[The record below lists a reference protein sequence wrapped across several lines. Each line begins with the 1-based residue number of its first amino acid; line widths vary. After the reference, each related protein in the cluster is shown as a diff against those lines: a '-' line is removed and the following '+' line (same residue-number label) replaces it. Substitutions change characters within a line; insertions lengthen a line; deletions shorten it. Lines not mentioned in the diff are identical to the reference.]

1 MLSNSLGYK
10 SPIFFNF
17 SKACWQLK
25 YLYYLRILN
34 TVRAIAFSLTD
45 TTFMIRN
52 IIIAVWALIG
62 LGFICLVMLFV
73 SITFG
78 WIGYLPDMSEL
89 ENPNYK
95 FASQLL
101 SVDGKELGTWSY
113 SKENRVFVD
122 YDDIAPTLIDA
133 LIATEDVRFNEHSGI
148 DAKSV
153 IRAIVKSGIL
163 MQKNAGGG
171 STITQQLAKLLYSE
185 VSGNKLERLYQKPI
199 EWVIAVQLERQYTKE
214 EIITLYLNKYDFGY
228 NAVGLKSAAH
238 VYFGKLPNR
247 LKIEECAMLV
257 GMCKNSSLYNPRRRP
272 ELTKNRRNVV
282 FSQMEKAGFITAAE
296 RDSLSALDLKIN
308 YHPADHKAGIAT
320 YFREHLRLYM
330 TAAKPE
336 RKNYRGWQMQQFY
349 EDSLN
354 WENDP
359 LFGWCHKNKKANGE
373 NYNVYTDGLKIYTT
387 IDSRM
392 QTYLEE
398 AVQEHLVE
406 NLQPRFF
413 KAKKGQKTAPF
424 TDKLS
429 MEEVDKIME
438 RAMKQSDRYRTMKK
452 SGYSEQGIKEAFNTP
467 YMMEI
472 FTYNG
477 PKDTLMS
484 PMDSL
489 KYYKYFLR
497 TGAMSMDPLTGEI
510 KAYVGGPNYYQFK
523 YDMVSMGRRQVGST
537 VKPFLYSLAMENGF
551 TPCDETRN
559 VEQTIVTEDGKLW
572 SPRNSSTKRYGEVV
586 SLRWGLAMSNN
597 WISAY
602 LMSKLNPYTFK
613 KLIHQFGLINRDIEP
628 TPSLCLGVCDASV
641 SEMVSAYTAF
651 VGKGIRT
658 SPLMVTRIDDNAG
671 NTISVFSA
679 RKTEVISEQSS
690 YKMID
695 MLRGVVNGG
704 TGSRVRRDY
713 GITADMGGKTGTT
726 QNNSDGWFM
735 GFTPSL
741 VTGCWVGGEERDIH
755 FDRMTDGQGAS
766 MALPIWGI
774 YMNKVYADD
783 SLPYSQEEVFEIP
796 EDFNPCGSLLLVG
809 QEDEKTENYDEED
822 ESAVSFSDEEI
833 ENNVVEE
840 EGFDDLFQ

>member
-1 MLSNSLGYK
+1 M
-10 SPIFFNF
+10 
-17 SKACWQLK
+17 
-25 YLYYLRILN
+25 
-34 TVRAIAFSLTD
+34 
-45 TTFMIRN
+45 TFMVKKIV
-52 IIIAVWALIG
+52 IAVWALIAF
-62 LGFICLVMLFV
+62 GFIALALLFV
-73 SITFG
+73 SITYG

-95 FASQLL
+95 FASQLI
-101 SVDGKELGTWSY
+101 SADDKELGTWSY

-122 YDDIAPTLIDA
+122 YDDIAPDFIKA
-133 LIATEDVRFNEHSGI
+133 LVATEDVRFYEHSGI

-153 IRAIVKSGIL
+153 LRAVIKGGLL

-171 STITQQLAKLLYSE
+171 STITQQLSKLLYSE

-199 EWVIAVQLERQYTKE
+199 EWVIAVQLERQYTKD

-228 NAVGLKSAAH
+228 NAVGIRSAAH
-238 VYFGKLPNR
+238 VYFGKLPSQ

-272 ELTKNRRNVV
+272 ELTKERRNVV
-282 FSQMEKAGFITAAE
+282 FSQMHKAGFITEAE
-296 RDSLSALDLKIN
+296 KDSLSALDLVIN

-320 YFREHLRLYM
+320 YFREYLRIYM
-330 TAAKPE
+330 TASKPE
-336 RKNYRGWQMQQFY
+336 RKNYRGWQMQQYY

-354 WENDP
+354 WELDP
-359 LFGWCHKNKKANGE
+359 LYGWCQKNTKANGE

-398 AVQEHLVE
+398 AVQEHVVE
-406 NLQPRFF
+406 TLQPRFF
-413 KAKKGQKTAPF
+413 ETKKGKKTAPF
-424 TDKLS
+424 TDKLT
-429 MEEVDKIME
+429 EAEVEKIME
-438 RAMKQSDRYRTMKK
+438 RAMKQSDRYRTMKN
-452 SGYSEQGIKEAFNTP
+452 SGYSEQGIRKAFNTP
-467 YMMEI
+467 YEMEI

-489 KYYKYFLR
+489 RYYKFFLR
-497 TGAMSMDPLTGEI
+497 TGAMSMDPLTGEV

-523 YDMVSMGRRQVGST
+523 YDMAAVGRRQVGST

-559 VEQTIVTEDGKLW
+559 VEQTLVTEDGKLW
-572 SPRNSSTKRYGEVV
+572 SPRNSSRKRYGEVV
-586 SLRWGLAMSNN
+586 TLRWGLAVSNN

-602 LMSKLNPYTFK
+602 LMSKLNPYSLK
-613 KLIHQFGLINRDIEP
+613 KLIHQFGLLNKDIEA
-628 TPSLCLGVCDASV
+628 TPALCLGACDASV
-641 SEMVSAYTAF
+641 AEMVSAYSAF
-651 VGKGIRT
+651 VGKGVRT
-658 SPLMVTRIDDNAG
+658 SPLMVTRIEDNAG
-671 NTISVFSA
+671 NTISTFSA
-679 RKTEVISEQSS
+679 RKTEVISAQSS
-690 YKMID
+690 YKMLD

-713 GITADMGGKTGTT
+713 GITVDMGGKTGTT

-755 FDRMTDGQGAS
+755 FDRMIDGQGS
-766 MALPIWGI
+766 SSALPIWGI
-774 YMNKVYADD
+774 YMKKVFGDKT
-783 SLPYSQEEVFEIP
+783 LPYSQEERFDIP
-796 EDFNPCGSLLLVG
+796 KGYNPCGGLLD
-809 QEDEKTENYDEED
+809 EDGDSSIETETETEN
-822 ESAVSFSDEEI
+822 
-833 ENNVVEE
+833 VEE